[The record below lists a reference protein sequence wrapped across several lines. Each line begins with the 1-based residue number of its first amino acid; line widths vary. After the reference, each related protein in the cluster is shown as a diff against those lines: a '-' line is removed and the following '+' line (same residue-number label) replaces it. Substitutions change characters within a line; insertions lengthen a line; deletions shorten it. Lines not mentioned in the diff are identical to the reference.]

1 MLSIL
6 QTLPE
11 SPTSKSFTLVLI
23 ANLPRSQ
30 LPLAWIDSVPPT
42 IQVPARLIFH
52 AEIPTALR
60 SECVSEEGHNVWVA
74 RQAPNGRL
82 YAVET
87 LGCNAYVGCLLAS
100 WVTEEQIVAGR
111 GSLSEKDLLERILS
125 GGQVSAARQCSSRPS
140 SQHGVPEQPF
150 KVSPK
155 KPKNRRG
162 VLARMSIIPS
172 KETLAISRSP
182 IIQDKEQP
190 QQRLEHDTSQ
200 PVIDGNRAGHI
211 IPPSPAI
218 LAQDTS
224 LIYDKGQSGNPKP
237 LCQQGNDPV
246 LADPFDAV
254 PSNVQSVLETL
265 HQQYLETLYTSKTSL
280 AYFAKGPLVRA
291 RTQMQSMPTPHHSD
305 LADFCRDSIIPVKK
319 MDLKYRDS
327 IMNILQALDLA
338 EVSNGAEGPQKA
350 STKSKA
356 KQKSSKRKIGKDGL
370 YPTEKEFIVS
380 WWRGRTLGDSD
391 VPTVEAQTRDMKS
404 GIADL
409 RSRETE
415 MQVLLVLE
423 ALALEAA
430 EKSSAMDKA
439 SKPLIKEE
447 PSELEQD
454 VTLTALPQ
462 YKKKKKG
469 QDLKSELD
477 LLVDRLCIWHTVGL
491 EDFSANFGENQK
503 ADSGRDSHSKD
514 RLRDF
519 CSDVIIPF
527 YAARLPEQCKA
538 ICQKLGGP
546 QISPN
551 RSRKTMQKSLSSSRV
566 LPGTEAKASHG
577 AIPKQTLQRV
587 LSEDQSSRHGSPPV
601 LSRSSTSPLLL
612 NLKREATEPPQRPES
627 RGGLQ
632 KSRSFANREI
642 DLVGDARTQEV
653 KQKKLA
659 NLAKQKQEIDAAINA
674 LRKPNRG
681 LAAKEIADE
690 MERHRVPGVSLT
702 KRNGIG
708 IQINA
713 TPKKSKHNTARQGF
727 SFQSSS
733 SAGKPLPE
741 PPVNELSVPS
751 SAIRPSTADQ
761 ANNRLHISN
770 VKRAVITAVNDTPVR
785 EPSKRSDPLGL
796 TKRSE
801 SFELFDAGRIESD
814 HTDRV
819 YSNAAPLIQA
829 TPSANRLRSDMLTSI
844 QNTPLRMKKSQR
856 PVLFTPMSKA
866 DVMIDD
872 VFKDAPEIPE
882 EAGKAMARVMGG
894 GSEMSIYDSLG
905 WNDDFDD

>member
-1 MLSIL
+1 M
-6 QTLPE
+6 QALPE
-11 SPTSKSFTLVLI
+11 SPTSRSFTLVLI

-30 LPLAWIDSVPPT
+30 LPLAWIDPVPST
-42 IQVPARLIFH
+42 IQVPARLIFY
-52 AEIPTALR
+52 AEIPATLQ
-60 SECVSEEGHNVWVA
+60 SERVSEEGHNVWVA
-74 RQAPNGRL
+74 RQTPNGRL
-82 YAVET
+82 YAVEM
-87 LGCNAYVGCLLAS
+87 LECNAYVGCLLAG

-111 GSLSEKDLLERILS
+111 GSLSEKYLLERILS
-125 GGQVSAARQCSSRPS
+125 SGQVSAARQSSSRPS
-140 SQHGVPEQPF
+140 SQHGIPEQPLG
-150 KVSPK
+150 VSPK

-172 KETLAISRSP
+172 KDTSAISRSP
-182 IIQDKEQP
+182 VIQDKEQP
-190 QQRLEHDTSQ
+190 QQDLQHDTSQ
-200 PVIDGNRAGHI
+200 PAIDGNCARHI
-211 IPPSPAI
+211 MHTSPAI
-218 LAQDTS
+218 PAQDTS
-224 LIYDKGQSGNPKP
+224 LIYDKGRHGDPKP

-246 LADPFDAV
+246 LASPFDAV

-291 RTQMQSMPTPHHSD
+291 RTQIQSMPTPHHSV
-305 LADFCRDSIIPVKK
+305 LADFCRDSIIPIKK

-327 IMNILQALDLA
+327 IVNVLQALDVV
-338 EVSNGAEGPQKA
+338 EVSNGVEGLQKA

-356 KQKSSKRKIGKDGL
+356 KQKLSKRKIGKDSL
-370 YPTEKEFIVS
+370 YPTEKEFILS

-391 VPTVEAQTRDMKS
+391 VPTAESQTKDMKS

-423 ALALEAA
+423 ALALEAV
-430 EKSSAMDKA
+430 EKSSVPDKA
-439 SKPLIKEE
+439 SKPLVKEE
-447 PSELEQD
+447 PSEPEQD
-454 VTLTALPQ
+454 ATLTALPQ
-462 YKKKKKG
+462 YKKKRRR
-469 QDLKSELD
+469 DLKSELD

-491 EDFSANFGENQK
+491 EDFSTNFSENQK
-503 ADSGRDSHSKD
+503 TDGGRDSHSKD

-551 RSRKTMQKSLSSSRV
+551 RPRKTLQKSLSSSRV
-566 LPGTEAKASHG
+566 LPGTEVKAPHG

-601 LSRSSTSPLLL
+601 LSRSSTAPLLL
-612 NLKREATEPPQRPES
+612 NLKREGTEPPQRPES

-642 DLVGDARTQEV
+642 DLVGDARTQEL

-659 NLAKQKQEIDAAINA
+659 NLANQKQEINAAINA

-690 MERHRVPGVSLT
+690 MERHRVPAVSLT
-702 KRNGIG
+702 KRNGMG

-713 TPKKSKHNTARQGF
+713 TPKKSKHNSAGQDFG
-727 SFQSSS
+727 FQSGS
-733 SAGKPLPE
+733 SARRPSPE
-741 PPVNELSVPS
+741 PPVNELSIPS
-751 SAIRPSTADQ
+751 STMRPSTADRT
-761 ANNRLHISN
+761 NNRLHISN
-770 VKRAVITAVNDTPVR
+770 VKRAVITAFNDTPVR
-785 EPSKRSDPLGL
+785 EPSKGSDPLGL

-801 SFELFDAGRIESD
+801 SFELFGAGGDESD
-814 HTDRV
+814 HTDKAQ
-819 YSNAAPLIQA
+819 SNAVPLVQA
-829 TPSANRLRSDMLTSI
+829 TPSANRLRSDILTSI

-856 PVLFTPMSKA
+856 PVLFTPMRKA
-866 DVMIDD
+866 DVMIDG

>member
-1 MLSIL
+1 MLNTL

-30 LPLAWIDSVPPT
+30 LPLAYIDSAPST

-52 AEIPTALR
+52 AEIPTTLQ
-60 SECVSEEGHNVWVA
+60 SECVSEKCDNVWVA

-82 YAVET
+82 YAVER
-87 LGCNAYVGCLLAS
+87 LGCNTYVGCLLAG
-100 WVTEEQIVAGR
+100 WVTEEQVVAGR
-111 GSLSEKDLLERILS
+111 GSLSEKYLLERILG
-125 GGQVSAARQCSSRPS
+125 GGQVSAARQSSSRPS

-150 KVSPK
+150 GVSPK

-172 KETLAISRSP
+172 KETLATSRSS

-200 PVIDGNRAGHI
+200 PVINGNRAGHI
-211 IPPSPAI
+211 MPTSPAI
-218 LAQDTS
+218 PTQDTS
-224 LIYDKGQSGNPKP
+224 SIYDNGRNGSPKP
-237 LCQQGNDPV
+237 LYRQGNDPV
-246 LADPFDAV
+246 PADPVDVV
-254 PSNVQSVLETL
+254 PSNIRSVLETL

-291 RTQMQSMPTPHHSD
+291 RTQIQSMPTPHHSD
-305 LADFCRDSIIPVKK
+305 LADFCRDSIIPIKK

-327 IMNILQALDLA
+327 IVNILQALDLI
-338 EVSNGAEGPQKA
+338 EISNGAEGLQKP

-370 YPTEKEFIVS
+370 YPVEKEFIVS

-391 VPTVEAQTRDMKS
+391 VPTAEAQTRDMKS

-430 EKSSAMDKA
+430 EKSSAPDRA
-439 SKPLIKEE
+439 SKSLIKEE
-447 PSELEQD
+447 PSEPEQD
-454 VTLTALPQ
+454 ATLTALPQ
-462 YKKKKKG
+462 YNKKKKR

-477 LLVDRLCIWHTVGL
+477 LLVDRLCIWHTIGL
-491 EDFSANFGENQK
+491 EDFSTNFSENQK
-503 ADSGRDSHSKD
+503 TNSGRDSHSKD

-527 YAARLPEQCKA
+527 YAACLPEQCKA

-551 RSRKTMQKSLSSSRV
+551 QPRKTLQKSLSSSRV
-566 LPGTEAKASHG
+566 LPGTEVKAPHA
-577 AIPKQTLQRV
+577 AISKQTLQRV
-587 LSEDQSSRHGSPPV
+587 LSEDRSSRHSSPSV
-601 LSRSSTSPLLL
+601 LSRSSTAPLLQ
-612 NLKREATEPPQRPES
+612 NLKRETTEPPQRPES

-653 KQKKLA
+653 KQKKLV

-690 MERHRVPGVSLT
+690 MERHRVPAVSLT

-713 TPKKSKHNTARQGF
+713 TPKKSKHNTAGQGF
-727 SFQSSS
+727 SFQSGS
-733 SAGKPLPE
+733 SARRPLPE
-741 PPVNELSVPS
+741 LPDNELSVPS
-751 SAIRPSTADQ
+751 STIRPSTADQ
-761 ANNRLHISN
+761 ANNQLHISN
-770 VKRAVITAVNDTPVR
+770 VKRAVITAVSDTPVR
-785 EPSKRSDPLGL
+785 EPSKRSDSLGL
-796 TKRSE
+796 TNRSE
-801 SFELFDAGRIESD
+801 SFEPFRIKSD
-814 HTDRV
+814 YTDKAH
-819 YSNAAPLIQA
+819 SNAAPLIQA
-829 TPSANRLRSDMLTSI
+829 TPSTNRLRSDMLTSI

-856 PVLFTPMSKA
+856 PVLFTPVRKA

>member
-11 SPTSKSFTLVLI
+11 SPASKSFTLVLI

-30 LPLAWIDSVPPT
+30 LPLAWIDSVPST

-52 AEIPTALR
+52 AEIPTALQ
-60 SECVSEEGHNVWVA
+60 SDCVSEEGHNVWVA
-74 RQAPNGRL
+74 RQTPNGRL

-87 LGCNAYVGCLLAS
+87 LGCNAYVGCLLAG

-111 GSLSEKDLLERILS
+111 GSLSEKYLLERILS
-125 GGQVSAARQCSSRPS
+125 GGQVSAARQSSSRPS

-150 KVSPK
+150 GVSPK

-162 VLARMSIIPS
+162 VLARMFIIPT

-182 IIQDKEQP
+182 VIQDKEQ
-190 QQRLEHDTSQ
+190 QQQHLEHDTSQ
-200 PVIDGNRAGHI
+200 PAINENRAGHI
-211 IPPSPAI
+211 MPTSPAI
-218 LAQDTS
+218 PAQDTS
-224 LIYDKGQSGNPKP
+224 LIYDKGRNGNPKP
-237 LCQQGNDPV
+237 LYQQGNGPV

-291 RTQMQSMPTPHHSD
+291 RTQIQSMPTPHHSD
-305 LADFCRDSIIPVKK
+305 LADFCRDSIIPIKK

-327 IMNILQALDLA
+327 IVNILQALDLV

-356 KQKSSKRKIGKDGL
+356 KQKSSKRKIGKDSL
-370 YPTEKEFIVS
+370 YPAEKEFIVS

-391 VPTVEAQTRDMKS
+391 VPTPEAQTRDMKS

-423 ALALEAA
+423 ALALEAT
-430 EKSSAMDKA
+430 EKSIPPDKA

-454 VTLTALPQ
+454 AMLTALPQ
-462 YKKKKKG
+462 YKRKKR

-491 EDFSANFGENQK
+491 EDFSTNFGENQK
-503 ADSGRDSHSKD
+503 TDSGRDSHSKD

-551 RSRKTMQKSLSSSRV
+551 RSRKAMQKSLSSSRV
-566 LPGTEAKASHG
+566 LPGTEVKAPRG

-601 LSRSSTSPLLL
+601 SSRSSTAPLLL

-690 MERHRVPGVSLT
+690 MERHR
-702 KRNGIG
+702 NGIG

-713 TPKKSKHNTARQGF
+713 TPKKSKHNTAGQGF
-727 SFQSSS
+727 SFQSGS
-733 SAGKPLPE
+733 SARRPLPE

-751 SAIRPSTADQ
+751 STIRPSTADQ

-801 SFELFDAGRIESD
+801 SFKLFDAGRIECD
-814 HTDRV
+814 HTDKAHP
-819 YSNAAPLIQA
+819 NAAPLIQA

-856 PVLFTPMSKA
+856 PVLVTPMRKA

>member
-1 MLSIL
+1 MLNIL
-6 QTLPE
+6 QALPE

-23 ANLPRSQ
+23 VNLPRSQ
-30 LPLAWIDSVPPT
+30 LPLAWIDPVPST
-42 IQVPARLIFH
+42 IQAPARLIFYT
-52 AEIPTALR
+52 EIATTLQ
-60 SECVSEEGHNVWVA
+60 SGCVREEGHNVWVA
-74 RQAPNGRL
+74 RQTPNGRL
-82 YAVET
+82 YAVER
-87 LGCNAYVGCLLAS
+87 LGCNAYMGCLLAD
-100 WVTEEQIVAGR
+100 WVTEEQIIAGR
-111 GSLSEKDLLERILS
+111 GSLSEKYLLERILS
-125 GGQVSAARQCSSRPS
+125 SGQASAARQSSSRPN

-150 KVSPK
+150 GVSPK

-172 KETLAISRSP
+172 KDTLAVSRSP
-182 IIQDKEQP
+182 ATQDKEQP
-190 QQRLEHDTSQ
+190 QQHLEHDTSQ
-200 PVIDGNRAGHI
+200 PAIDGNCAGHTM
-211 IPPSPAI
+211 PTSPAI
-218 LAQDTS
+218 PAHDTS
-224 LIYDKGQSGNPKP
+224 LICDKGRNGSPKP
-237 LCQQGNDPV
+237 LSLQGNDPV

-291 RTQMQSMPTPHHSD
+291 RTQIQSMPTPQHSV
-305 LADFCRDSIIPVKK
+305 LADFCRDSIIPMKK

-327 IMNILQALDLA
+327 IVNILQALDLV
-338 EVSNGAEGPQKA
+338 EVSNDVEGTQKA

-370 YPTEKEFIVS
+370 YSTEKEFILS

-391 VPTVEAQTRDMKS
+391 VPTAEAQTRDMKS
-404 GIADL
+404 SIADL

-430 EKSSAMDKA
+430 EKSNVPDKA
-439 SKPLIKEE
+439 SKLLIKEE

-454 VTLTALPQ
+454 ATLTALPQ
-462 YKKKKKG
+462 YKKKRR

-491 EDFSANFGENQK
+491 EDFSINFSENHK
-503 ADSGRDSHSKD
+503 IDSGQDSHSKD

-551 RSRKTMQKSLSSSRV
+551 RPRKTVQKSLSSSRV
-566 LPGTEAKASHG
+566 LPGTEVKAPRG
-577 AIPKQTLQRV
+577 AIPRQTLQRV

-601 LSRSSTSPLLL
+601 LSRSSTAPLLL
-612 NLKREATEPPQRPES
+612 NLKREGTEPPQRPES

-659 NLAKQKQEIDAAINA
+659 SLAKQKQEIDAAINA

-681 LAAKEIADE
+681 LAAKELAVE
-690 MERHRVPGVSLT
+690 MERHRVPAASLT
-702 KRNGIG
+702 KRNGMS

-713 TPKKSKHNTARQGF
+713 TPKKSKHNSVGQGF
-727 SFQSSS
+727 SFQSDS
-733 SAGKPLPE
+733 SARRPLPE

-751 SAIRPSTADQ
+751 STMRPSTADRT
-761 ANNRLHISN
+761 NNRLHISN
-770 VKRAVITAVNDTPVR
+770 VKRAMIAAVNDTPMR

-801 SFELFDAGRIESD
+801 SFELFSARRNESD
-814 HTDRV
+814 HIDKAQP
-819 YSNAAPLIQA
+819 NAAPLIQA
-829 TPSANRLRSDMLTSI
+829 TPSANRLRSDLLTSI
-844 QNTPLRMKKSQR
+844 QNTPLRMKSQR
-856 PVLFTPMSKA
+856 PVLFTPVRKA

-894 GSEMSIYDSLG
+894 GSEMSIYEFLG
-905 WNDDFDD
+905 WNDDF

>member
-1 MLSIL
+1 V

-11 SPTSKSFTLVLI
+11 SSTSKPFTLVLI

-30 LPLAWIDSVPPT
+30 LPLAWIDPVPST

-52 AEIPTALR
+52 ADIPTTLR
-60 SECVSEEGHNVWVA
+60 PECVSREGHNVWIV
-74 RQAPNGRL
+74 RQPPNGRL

-87 LGCNAYVGCLLAS
+87 LGCNTYVGCLLAG
-100 WVTEEQIVAGR
+100 WVTEERIVAGR
-111 GSLSEKDLLERILS
+111 GSLSEKYLLERILS
-125 GGQVSAARQCSSRPS
+125 SGQISAARPSSSRPSSSRPS

-150 KVSPK
+150 GVSPK

-162 VLARMSIIPS
+162 VLARLSIIPS
-172 KETLAISRSP
+172 KDASAMSQNPVIP
-182 IIQDKEQP
+182 DKEPP
-190 QQRLEHDTSQ
+190 QQHLEHDMPQ
-200 PVIDGNRAGHI
+200 PAIDGNFARETM
-211 IPPSPAI
+211 PTSPAI

-224 LIYDKGQSGNPKP
+224 LLYDKGGNGEPQP
-237 LCQQGNDPV
+237 LYPQDNDTVP
-246 LADPFDAV
+246 ADSLDAV
-254 PSNVQSVLETL
+254 RSDVQSVLETL

-291 RTQMQSMPTPHHSD
+291 RTQIQSMPTRHHSA
-305 LADFCRDSIIPVKK
+305 LADFCREGIIPTKK

-327 IMNILQALDLA
+327 IVNILQALDLV
-338 EVSNGAEGPQKA
+338 EVSNGAEGLPKA

-356 KQKSSKRKIGKDGL
+356 KQKPSKRKIGKDGL
-370 YPTEKEFIVS
+370 YPAEKEFIVS

-391 VPTVEAQTRDMKS
+391 VPTAEAQTRDMKS

-409 RSRETE
+409 RTRETE
-415 MQVLLVLE
+415 MQVLLALE

-430 EKSSAMDKA
+430 EKSSVPDSA

-447 PSELEQD
+447 PPEPEQE
-454 VTLTALPQ
+454 VTLAALPR
-462 YKKKKKG
+462 YKKKKKR

-477 LLVDRLCIWHTVGL
+477 LLIDRLCIWHTVGL
-491 EDFSANFGENQK
+491 EDFSTSYSENQK
-503 ADSGRDSHSKD
+503 TDSGRDSHSKD

-551 RSRKTMQKSLSSSRV
+551 RPRKTLQKSLSSSRV
-566 LPGTEAKASHG
+566 LPGAEVKAPHG
-577 AIPKQTLQRV
+577 AAAKQTLQRV
-587 LSEDQSSRHGSPPV
+587 LSEDQSSRHGSPSV
-601 LSRSSTSPLLL
+601 LSRSSTAPLLL

-642 DLVGDARTQEV
+642 DLVGDAKTQEV

-690 MERHRVPGVSLT
+690 MERHRVPAVNLT
-702 KRNGIG
+702 KRNGVG
-708 IQINA
+708 IQVNA
-713 TPKKSKHNTARQGF
+713 TPKKSKRNTAEQSFG
-727 SFQSSS
+727 FQSGSS
-733 SAGKPLPE
+733 TRGPLPE

-751 SAIRPSTADQ
+751 STIRPSSAAQ
-761 ANNRLHISN
+761 ANNRFHTSN
-770 VKRAVITAVNDTPVR
+770 IKRAVITAVNDTPAR
-785 EPSKRSDPLGL
+785 EPSKKSDPLGL
-796 TKRSE
+796 IKRSE
-801 SFELFDAGRIESD
+801 SFELFSAGKD
-814 HTDRV
+814 TDKV
-819 YSNAAPLIQA
+819 PSNAAPLIQA
-829 TPSANRLRSDMLTSI
+829 TPPTNRLRSDILTSI
-844 QNTPLRMKKSQR
+844 QNTPLRMKKSQK
-856 PVLFTPMSKA
+856 PVLFTPMKKA
-866 DVMIDD
+866 DVMMDD

-882 EAGKAMARVMGG
+882 QAGKAMARVMGG
-894 GSEMSIYDSLG
+894 GSTMSIYDSLG
-905 WNDDFDD
+905 WNDDFGT

>member
-1 MLSIL
+1 L

-30 LPLAWIDSVPPT
+30 LPLAWIDSVPST
-42 IQVPARLIFH
+42 IQIPARLIFH
-52 AEIPTALR
+52 AEIPTALQ
-60 SECVSEEGHNVWVA
+60 SDCVSEEGHNVWVA
-74 RQAPNGRL
+74 RQTPNGRL

-87 LGCNAYVGCLLAS
+87 LGCNAYVGCLLAA

-111 GSLSEKDLLERILS
+111 GSLSEKYLLEKILS
-125 GGQVSAARQCSSRPS
+125 GGQVSAARQSSSRPS

-150 KVSPK
+150 GVSPK

-182 IIQDKEQP
+182 VIQDKEQS
-190 QQRLEHDTSQ
+190 QQYLEHDTSQ
-200 PVIDGNRAGHI
+200 PAINGDRAEHI
-211 IPPSPAI
+211 MPTSPAI
-218 LAQDTS
+218 PAQDTS
-224 LIYDKGQSGNPKP
+224 LIYDKGRNGNPKP
-237 LCQQGNDPV
+237 LYQQGNDPM

-291 RTQMQSMPTPHHSD
+291 RTQIQSMPTPHHSD
-305 LADFCRDSIIPVKK
+305 LADFCRDSIIPIKK

-327 IMNILQALDLA
+327 IVNILQALDLV
-338 EVSNGAEGPQKA
+338 EVSNGAEEPQKA

-356 KQKSSKRKIGKDGL
+356 KRKSSKRKIGKDSL
-370 YPTEKEFIVS
+370 YPAEKEFIVS

-391 VPTVEAQTRDMKS
+391 VPTAEVQTKDMRS

-430 EKSSAMDKA
+430 EKSSAPDKA

-447 PSELEQD
+447 PSEPEQD
-454 VTLTALPQ
+454 TTLTALPQ
-462 YKKKKKG
+462 YKKKKR

-491 EDFSANFGENQK
+491 EDFSTDFSENQK
-503 ADSGRDSHSKD
+503 TDSGRDSHSKD

-546 QISPN
+546 QISPS

-566 LPGTEAKASHG
+566 LPGTEVKAPRG

-601 LSRSSTSPLLL
+601 LSRSSTAPVLL

-659 NLAKQKQEIDAAINA
+659 NLAKQKQEIDATINA

-690 MERHRVPGVSLT
+690 MERHRVPAVSVT

-708 IQINA
+708 VQINA
-713 TPKKSKHNTARQGF
+713 TPKKSKHNTAGQGF
-727 SFQSSS
+727 SFQSGS
-733 SAGKPLPE
+733 SARRPLPE

-751 SAIRPSTADQ
+751 STIRPSTVDQ

-770 VKRAVITAVNDTPVR
+770 VKRAVITAVSDTPVR

-801 SFELFDAGRIESD
+801 SFELFDADRIDSD
-814 HTDRV
+814 HTDTAH
-819 YSNAAPLIQA
+819 SNAAPLVQA

-856 PVLFTPMSKA
+856 PVLFTPMRKA

-872 VFKDAPEIPE
+872 VFKDAPEIPA

-905 WNDDFDD
+905 WNDDLDD